1 MQKEGDRV
9 RVNVQLIDAA
19 SDDHLW
25 AETYD
30 RKLEDVFAV
39 ETEVAQKI
47 ARAAGSVDARRA
59 GCVDDEADRQSR
71 GL

>member
-1 MQKEGDRV
+1 MRI
-9 RVNVQLIDAA
+9 NVQLIEAA
-19 SDDHLW
+19 RDHHLW

-30 RKLEDVFAV
+30 RKFADVFAV
-39 ETEVAQKI
+39 ESEVAQKI
-47 ARAAGSVDARRA
+47 ASSLRAGSVDARRA